1 MRTNK
6 DLLLK
11 GVKYLGYTVALMFAA
26 PFAIYQAFKNQEH
39 PLYLPVLITGL
50 ILAIGAIA
58 LGFYGIKTIMDSLFN
73 KKKDSSN

>member
-1 MRTNK
+1 MHTNK

-11 GVKYLGYTVALMFAA
+11 GIKFLGYTVALMFAA

-50 ILAIGAIA
+50 ILAIGAIG
-58 LGFYGIKTIMDSLFN
+58 LGFYGIKTIMDSLFQ
-73 KKKDSSN
+73 KKKE